1 MKVICTLREAFM
13 QINLHQTHH
22 TIADFSEIFSYLEQQ
37 DNDGVFSN
45 SINLFPELFLCGY
58 PLQDLLLTR
67 EFIVNYCDLL
77 DKIKLWWSSKPRSN
91 SVLLLGGLSYEIRE
105 EIPYAIQNVVYELSE
120 NENLKEIYT
129 KCLLPSY
136 DIFDEAKYFT
146 PGNKAIV
153 WKYQDLKFG
162 ILICE
167 DMWFSPHYKIDP
179 VKELFEVSKDQ
190 KLNGIFNF
198 SASPFY
204 LGKEKSRINRASQI
218 SQQFSN
224 CPFYYVNRV
233 GSEDEIIFDGGSFHC
248 NHEKV
253 LSKALSFKEDMVTC
267 TISEAKEI
275 NGNYLEDVAAHSF
288 ETLFRTQLDYTLE
301 PPQLKK
307 LEDSDY
313 ECILHALNLSIM
325 DYADKIGAK
334 KFLVAL
340 SGGIDSALV
349 LTLIKLFL
357 RDDQEV
363 EAVYMPS
370 QYSKGL
376 SYDICK
382 ELCDNLEVK
391 LTTQSIKFLH
401 SAIRNSFS
409 ENFVEL
415 SGLAD
420 ENIQSRIRGS
430 LIYARSNQN
439 GSIVINTSNKS
450 ELAVG
455 YSTLYGDSVGAISP
469 LGDLYKSEVFELSKY
484 INKKF
489 ENLIPQEVI
498 SRPPSAEL
506 KENQED
512 SQSLPAYEILDA
524 ILEGYLSYKYDAQGL
539 IKLGF
544 LENDVN
550 KVLKLN
556 NFSEYKRKQFC
567 PIVKL
572 KAKSFGFGRR
582 IPITKKAP
590 RR

>member
-1 MKVICTLREAFM
+1 MKVLCTLREAFM

-37 DNDGVFSN
+37 DNKGVFSN

-67 EFIVNYCDLL
+67 EFIVNYYDLL
-77 DKIKLWWSSKPRSN
+77 EKIKNWWASKPREN
-91 SVLLLGGLSYEIRE
+91 SVLLLGGLSYEIKE
-105 EIPYAIQNVVYELSE
+105 EIPYAIKNVVYELSDQ
-120 NENLKEIYT
+120 ENLKEIYT

-146 PGNKAIV
+146 PGDKATV
-153 WKYQDLKFG
+153 WTYQSLKFG
-162 ILICE
+162 ILVCE

-179 VKELFEVSKDQ
+179 VKELYEASKDQ
-190 KLNGIFNF
+190 ELNGIFNF

-204 LGKEKSRINRASQI
+204 LGKEKSRISRASQI

-224 CPFYYVNRV
+224 CSFYYVNRV
-233 GSEDEIIFDGGSFHC
+233 GSEDEIIFDGGSFQC
-248 NHEKV
+248 DNEKV
-253 LSKALSFKEDMVTC
+253 INKGLSFKEDIVTC
-267 TISEAKEI
+267 EVTKAKKIDGTYHKET
-275 NGNYLEDVAAHSF
+275 AAHSF
-288 ETLFRTQLDYTLE
+288 ETLFRTQLDYSQS
-301 PPQLKK
+301 PPRLKK
-307 LEDSDY
+307 LEDDDY
-313 ECILHALNLSIM
+313 ECILHALNLAIM
-325 DYADKIGAK
+325 DYANKIGAK
-334 KFLVAL
+334 KFLIAL

-349 LTLIKLFL
+349 LTLIKLYL

-382 ELCDNLEVK
+382 ELCDNLGVK

-409 ENFVEL
+409 ENFEEL
-415 SGLAD
+415 TGLAD

-469 LGDLYKSEVFELSKY
+469 LGDLYKSEVFELSRY

-489 ENLIPQEVI
+489 KNLIPEQVI

-512 SQSLPAYEILDA
+512 SQSLPPYETLDA
-524 ILEGYLSYKYDAQGL
+524 ILEGYLSYKYDGTGL

-544 LENDVN
+544 SENDVN

-567 PIVKL
+567 PIIKL